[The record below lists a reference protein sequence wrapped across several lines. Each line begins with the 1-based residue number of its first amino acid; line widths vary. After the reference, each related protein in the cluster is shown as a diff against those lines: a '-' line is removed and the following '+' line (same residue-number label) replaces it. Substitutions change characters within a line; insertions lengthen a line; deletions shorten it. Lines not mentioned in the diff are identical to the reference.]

1 MDPMEPGGSSNGS
14 SSGAAVPPPA
24 PPQQPPHSVT
34 KWSTIKKHLH
44 EPPLPVEEQLQV
56 LWEAHK
62 KETKKKKLA
71 IPLGSVLRQM
81 KADDD
86 VRRVSDEAL
95 QVFSKAGE
103 MFAQE
108 LALRAWK
115 HTQDDK
121 RMDTMEKDFTA
132 ARADATIYE
141 FLDCVETGLD
151 TDTETETDS
160 STNDSEYQWC

>member
-1 MDPMEPGGSSNGS
+1 MDPMEAGGSSNGS

-24 PPQQPPHSVT
+24 PHTIT
-34 KWSTIKKHLH
+34 KWSTIKKQLH

-56 LWEAHK
+56 LWEVHK
-62 KETKKKKLA
+62 NETKKKKPA
-71 IPLGSVLRQM
+71 IIPLGSVLRQM

-95 QVFSKAGE
+95 QVFSQAGE

-115 HTQDDK
+115 HAQDDK
-121 RMDTMEKDFTA
+121 RLEIMEKDFTA
-132 ARADATIYE
+132 ARADSTIYE
-141 FLDCVETGLD
+141 FLDSVETDLD

-160 STNDSEYQWC
+160 STTDSEYQWC